1 MKTEEFKQQVQN
13 LGYKT
18 IDGSSDG
25 KRVTQVHILDNEV
38 LIAKVS
44 TMIQYR
50 LSTMNNK
57 IGKRHSELFD
67 LLVTYAKTPIKD
79 RR

>member
-25 KRVTQVHILDNEV
+25 KRVTQVHILDNEI

-44 TMIQYR
+44 TMIQCR

>member
-1 MKTEEFKQQVQN
+1 MTTEDFKKQIQN

-25 KRVTQVHILDNEV
+25 KRITQVHILDSDI

-57 IGKRHSELFD
+57 IGKRHSKLFD

-79 RR
+79 RS

>member
-18 IDGSSDG
+18 IDRSSDG
-25 KRVTQVHILDNEV
+25 KRVTQVNILDNEIF
-38 LIAKVS
+38 IAKIS

-50 LSTMNNK
+50 LSNMNNK